1 MRTKRITALLAAML
15 MGISVVGCGNS
26 AANSNAGQSDA
37 ANQNTSENNADSQ
50 GEEAGAINFDEDPY
64 EVAIQVVILPGQTV
78 EDEAEIEAAINEI
91 TLPAINCTV
100 DIQYV
105 WISEIVNTT
114 SLGVASD
121 EKLDILH
128 VATLNK
134 LSTLVGSEILYDMN
148 EDNLLQNRGQQL
160 IETFGDYI
168 DAGNVNGQQLA
179 VPAQVYMAQQC
190 AFYYNKT
197 LTDSLGITVPQEC
210 TMDDFEQI
218 LTQIHEKDDSVM
230 PFFIGQGT
238 TNLMTWMQNMEGFGS
253 NFSYGGIVDFMN
265 STKIENIYATDAF
278 KDYCLRMFKWRQDG
292 LLQKDATDTNAMADY
307 FNAGQ
312 LAVNLDVYTPTE
324 YALVAASASANDFE
338 ISYATLDTPAVTNGL
353 VAEYMWGIASNS
365 KRPDKAMDFLNFLY
379 SNADVANLLMYGI
392 EGKDYTKVEGEDN
405 VVSRTG
411 TYSPSF
417 YKGGDARQMYIC
429 EPNDENYI
437 EECDALENSAE
448 KSPIIGYVFDDA
460 AYQTEA
466 GLISNVLNEYLP
478 SLQNGM
484 YGSEDEVL
492 QAIDDFVADLE
503 SAGINDVIAGNQE
516 QLDAFMASK

>member
-1 MRTKRITALLAAML
+1 MKTKRITALLAAML
-15 MGISVVGCGNS
+15 MGISVVGCGNN
-26 AANSNAGQSDA
+26 ATSNDNPTTSDQQENTDTQS
-37 ANQNTSENNADSQ
+37 
-50 GEEAGAINFDEDPY
+50 EEAGEIDFDEDPY

-91 TLPAINCTV
+91 TLSAINCTV

-105 WISEIVNTT
+105 WINEIANKT

-128 VATLNK
+128 VATVNK

-148 EDNLLQNRGQQL
+148 EGNLLQNRGKQL
-160 IETFGDYI
+160 IEIFGDYI

-179 VPAQVYMAQQC
+179 VPAQVYMASQC

-197 LTDSLGITVPQEC
+197 LTDLLGITVP
-210 TMDDFEQI
+210 EQCSVDN
-218 LTQIHEKDDSVM
+218 LEQLLEEIHKGNPDVM
-230 PFFIGQGT
+230 TSFVGQGT
-238 TNLMTWMQNMEGFGS
+238 TNLMPWMMNCEGFGS
-253 NFSYGGIVDFMN
+253 NFSYGGILDFMN

-278 KDYCLRMFKWRQDG
+278 KDYCLRMYHWRQEG
-292 LLQKDATDTNAMADY
+292 LLQRDATDTSAPQDY

-312 LAVNLDVYTPTE
+312 LAVTLDIYTPAE
-324 YALVAASASANDFE
+324 YASVAASLAANDIE
-338 ISYATLDTPAVTNGL
+338 IGCATLDTPAVTNSG
-353 VAEYMWGIASNS
+353 VTEFMWGIASNS

-392 EGKDYTKVEGEDN
+392 EGKDYTKVEGQDN

-411 TYSPSF
+411 TYSPDF
-417 YKGGDARQMYIC
+417 YKGGDARQMFIC

-448 KSPIIGYVFDDA
+448 KSPIIGYVFSDED
-460 AYQTEA
+460 YQTEA
-466 GLISNVLNEYLP
+466 GLISNVINEYLP
-478 SLQNGM
+478 TLQNGM
-484 YGSEDEVL
+484 FDSEDAVL
-492 QAIDDFVADLE
+492 ESIDEFVEALE

-516 QLDAFMASK
+516 QLDIFMASK

>member
-1 MRTKRITALLAAML
+1 MKTKRIMALLAAML
-15 MGISVVGCGNS
+15 MGISVIGCGSKTVDSTS
-26 AANSNAGQSDA
+26 ADTNKQS
-37 ANQNTSENNADSQ
+37 SSDSQ
-50 GEEAGAINFDEDPY
+50 SEEVGAINFDEDPY

-78 EDEAEIEAAINEI
+78 EDEEEIESAINEI

-148 EDNLLQNRGQQL
+148 EGNLLQNRGQQL

-179 VPAQVYMAQQC
+179 VPALIYMAQQC

-197 LTDSLGITVPQEC
+197 LTDSLGITVPEQC
-210 TMDDFEQI
+210 SMDDLEQI
-218 LTQIHEKDDSVM
+218 LVEIHKDNPDVM
-230 PFFIGQGT
+230 PYFVGQGT
-238 TNLMTWMQNMEGFGS
+238 TNLMSWMMNCEGFGS
-253 NFSYGGIVDFMN
+253 NYSYGGIIDFMN

-278 KDYCLRMFKWRQDG
+278 KDYCLRMYHWRQDG
-292 LLQKDATDTNAMADY
+292 LIQRDATDTNASADY

-312 LAVNLDVYTPTE
+312 LAVNLDIYTPTE
-324 YALVAASASANDFE
+324 FASVAASAAANNIE
-338 ISYATLDTPAVTNGL
+338 IGCATLDTPAVTNSI

-392 EGKDYTKVEGEDN
+392 EGKDYIKVEGKDN
-405 VVSRTG
+405 LVSRTG

-417 YKGGDARQMYIC
+417 YKGGDVRQMFIC
-429 EPNDENYI
+429 EPNDENYV

-448 KSPIIGYVFDDA
+448 KSPIIGYVFSDA
-460 AYQTEA
+460 DYQTEA
-466 GLISNVLNEYLP
+466 GLISNVINEYLP
-478 SLQNGM
+478 TLQNGM
-484 YGSEDEVL
+484 FDSEDAVL
-492 QAIDDFVADLE
+492 ESIDEFVAALE